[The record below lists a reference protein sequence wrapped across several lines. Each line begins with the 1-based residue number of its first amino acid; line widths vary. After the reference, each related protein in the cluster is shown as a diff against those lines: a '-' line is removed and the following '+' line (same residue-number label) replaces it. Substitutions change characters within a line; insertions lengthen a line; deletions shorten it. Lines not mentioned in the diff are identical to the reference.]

1 MPLAQDAIGHEPVSI
16 DMLHRFD
23 KPVPRYTSYPT
34 APEWGEVTPNTYI
47 QHLEQLNSKP
57 RPLSL
62 YFHIPFCRTMCL
74 FCGCS
79 VILNRKPE
87 NEERYVQ
94 YLLKEMDLV
103 RQHLREDHV
112 VTQLHFGGGTPTKLT
127 TDQLARI
134 WHHIHKLYQVDPN
147 GELAM
152 EIDPRTV
159 LPDDGEKLR
168 FLRSLGFNR
177 VSFGVQD
184 TNPEVQEAVKRRQTY
199 AMSRKT
205 FELAREL
212 EFTGINLDLI
222 YGLPYQTVESFQETV
237 EKIAELR
244 PDRIALFSYARV
256 PWLKP
261 HQNAIPEHALPSTE
275 EKFRIYVEARK
286 ELLAAGYVAL
296 GMDHFALPEDPLAQ
310 AYISGHLHRN
320 FQGYTLNLAE
330 DMLGHGITAIGQ
342 VQDGFFQNRKTL
354 DEYYQCLDQNELPVF
369 RGKVLSADDCL
380 RRWVIQSL
388 MCQFAVDK
396 KEFARRAGQHW
407 DSYFQ
412 QEQADVE
419 TAKADGLLT
428 EDAQFLHVTPIGR
441 LFVRN
446 VAALFDHYLR
456 NKKGSGA
463 FSKGV

>member
-1 MPLAQDAIGHEPVSI
+1 MPTAHSTIGQEPVSI
-16 DMLHRFD
+16 EMLHRFD

-34 APEWGEVTPNTYI
+34 APEWGEIEPKTYTE
-47 QHLEQLNSKP
+47 HLQQLNATS

-79 VILNRKPE
+79 VLLNRKPE
-87 NEERYVQ
+87 NEERYVA
-94 YLLKEMDLV
+94 YLLKEMELV
-103 RQHLREDHV
+103 RGHLREDHV

-134 WHHIHKLYQVDPN
+134 WHKIHELYRVDPN

-159 LPDDGEKLR
+159 LPDNGEKLR

-184 TNPEVQEAVKRRQTY
+184 TNPKVQEAIKRRQSY
-199 AMSRKT
+199 AMSRQT

-222 YGLPYQTVESFQETV
+222 YGLPYQTEETFQDTV
-237 EKIAELR
+237 ERIAELR

-261 HQNAIPEHALPSTE
+261 HQKAIPEAALPSTE
-275 EKFRIYVEARK
+275 EKFRIYIRARQ

-296 GMDHFALPEDPLAQ
+296 GMDHFALPNDPLAQ
-310 AYISGHLHRN
+310 AYISGRLHRN

-330 DMLGHGITAIGQ
+330 DMVGHGITAIGQ
-342 VQDGFFQNRKTL
+342 VQNGFFQNRKTL
-354 DEYYQCLDQNELPVF
+354 DEYYQCLDNGVLPVF
-369 RGKVLSADDCL
+369 RGKVLTTDDRL
-380 RRWVIQSL
+380 RRWAIQSL
-388 MCQFAVDK
+388 MCQFSVNK
-396 KEFARRAGQHW
+396 EEFADHAKQKW
-407 DSYFQ
+407 ADYFKD
-412 QEQADVE
+412 EQPSIEA
-419 TAKADGLLT
+419 AKEEGLLT
-428 EDAQFLHVTPIGR
+428 EDAQYLHVTSLGR

-446 VAALFDHYLR
+446 VAALFDYYLR
-456 NKKGSGA
+456 HKKGCNA